1 MHSYLSILLWQSQ
14 GSCRE
19 HLSVADIQRSHS
31 GSQVSSDWSIIL
43 EQVVGLILTS
53 LHLQPLLPGEVST
66 EENLY

>member
-1 MHSYLSILLWQSQ
+1 M
-14 GSCRE
+14 
-19 HLSVADIQRSHS
+19 ADIQCSHS

-53 LHLQPLLPGEVST
+53 LHLQPLLPGEVGT